1 MSSFSG
7 RLIFFALNCDVKVVK
22 NILLV
27 LSFNSYDLVKK
38 SSILL
43 EDFALLWFEYFVLL
57 LGIQI

>member
-7 RLIFFALNCDVKVVK
+7 HLIFFALNSDVKVVK